1 MSRDYKSPS
10 KSNSRK
16 KGSNLFLGLF
26 IGYVLGLVSAIG
38 VWIYIHQAPSPF
50 IQNEKPEVSTKIK
63 SSKNGDI
70 ALKEMLILDNSQSQ
84 TKDPNE
90 KTRFEFYEMLPG
102 NEEPVTEIEL
112 QKAAEQPLLKDKYYL
127 QVGSFKEAA
136 DAENLKAKIAM
147 LGMEAYVQSADLSEK
162 GMWHRVRVGPFTKID
177 TIKKTRSSLLQNG
190 IKANLIKVHAKNP
203 VNYSIL
209 KN

>member
-10 KSNSRK
+10 KSASGK
-16 KGSNLFLGLF
+16 KGPTLLLGLF

-38 VWIYIHQAPSPF
+38 VWMYIHQAPSPF

-63 SSKNGDI
+63 PSHNGKQISDSN
-70 ALKEMLILDNSQSQ
+70 DSQ
-84 TKDPNE
+84 TEDTNE
-90 KTRFEFYEMLPG
+90 KPRFEFYKMLPS
-102 NEEPVTEIEL
+102 NEEPVTEK
-112 QKAAEQPLLKDKYYL
+112 QFKKAAKQPSLKDKYYL
-127 QVGSFKEAA
+127 QAGSFQDTE

-177 TIKKTRSSLLQNG
+177 AINKARSSLLQSG
-190 IKANLIKVHAKNP
+190 IKANLIKVHAKSP
-203 VNYSIL
+203 
-209 KN
+209 

>member
-1 MSRDYKSPS
+1 MSRDYKSRS
-10 KSNSRK
+10 RSNSRK

-38 VWIYIHQAPSPF
+38 VWMYIHQAPSPF

-63 SSKNGDI
+63 PSKNGDI

-127 QVGSFKEAA
+127 QVGSFKDTE

-177 TIKKTRSSLLQNG
+177 TIKKTRSSLLQSG
-190 IKANLIKVHAKNP
+190 IKANLIKVHAKTQ
-203 VNYSIL
+203 
-209 KN
+209 

>member
-10 KSNSRK
+10 RSNSRK

-26 IGYVLGLVSAIG
+26 IGYALGLVSAIG
-38 VWIYIHQAPSPF
+38 VWMYIHQAPSPF
-50 IQNEKPEVSTKIK
+50 IQNEKPEVNTKIEP
-63 SSKNGDI
+63 SKNGNI
-70 ALKEMLILDNSQSQ
+70 ALQEMLVLDNSQGQ
-84 TKDPNE
+84 NKDPNG

-112 QKAAEQPLLKDKYYL
+112 QKAAEQPILKDKYYL
-127 QVGSFKEAA
+127 QVGSFKDTE
-136 DAENLKAKIAM
+136 DAESLKAKIAM

-177 TIKKTRSSLLQNG
+177 TIKKDEIIST
-190 IKANLIKVHAKNP
+190 AEWH
-203 VNYSIL
+203 
-209 KN
+209 

>member
-10 KSNSRK
+10 RSNSRK

-38 VWIYIHQAPSPF
+38 VWMYIHQAPSPF
-50 IQNEKPEVSTKIK
+50 IQNDKPEISTKIEP
-63 SSKNGDI
+63 SKNGNI
-70 ALKEMLILDNSQSQ
+70 ALQEMLILDNSQGQ
-84 TKDPNE
+84 NKDPNE

-112 QKAAEQPLLKDKYYL
+112 QKAAEQPILKDKYYL
-127 QVGSFKEAA
+127 QLGSFKDTE

-177 TIKKTRSSLLQNG
+177 TIKKTRSSLLQSG
-190 IKANLIKVHAKNP
+190 IKANLIKIHAKTQ
-203 VNYSIL
+203 
-209 KN
+209 

>member
-26 IGYVLGLVSAIG
+26 LGYVLGLVSAIG
-38 VWIYIHQAPSPF
+38 VWMYIHQAPSPF

-63 SSKNGDI
+63 PSKNGDI

-84 TKDPNE
+84 TKDLDE

-127 QVGSFKEAA
+127 QVGSFKDTE

-147 LGMEAYVQSADLSEK
+147 LGMEAYIQSADLSEK

-177 TIKKTRSSLLQNG
+177 AIKKTRSSLLQSG
-190 IKANLIKVHAKNP
+190 IKANLIKIHAKTQ
-203 VNYSIL
+203 
-209 KN
+209 

>member
-26 IGYVLGLVSAIG
+26 LGYVLGLVSAIG
-38 VWIYIHQAPSPF
+38 VWMYIHQAPSPF

-63 SSKNGDI
+63 PSKNGDI

-84 TKDPNE
+84 TKDSNE

-127 QVGSFKEAA
+127 QVGSFKDTE

-147 LGMEAYVQSADLSEK
+147 LGMEAYIQSADLSEK

-177 TIKKTRSSLLQNG
+177 AIKKTRSSLLQSG
-190 IKANLIKVHAKNP
+190 IKANLIKVHAKTQ
-203 VNYSIL
+203 
-209 KN
+209 

>member
-10 KSNSRK
+10 RSNSRK

-38 VWIYIHQAPSPF
+38 VWMYIHQAPSPF
-50 IQNEKPEVSTKIK
+50 IQNEKPEVSTKIEP
-63 SSKNGDI
+63 SKNGNI
-70 ALKEMLILDNSQSQ
+70 ALKEMLILDNSEDQA
-84 TKDPNE
+84 KDPNE

-112 QKAAEQPLLKDKYYL
+112 QKAAEQPILKDKYYL
-127 QVGSFKEAA
+127 QVGSFKNTE

-147 LGMEAYVQSADLSEK
+147 LGREAYVQSADLSEK

-177 TIKKTRSSLLQNG
+177 TIKKTRSSLLQSG
-190 IKANLIKVHAKNP
+190 IKANLIKIHAKTQ
-203 VNYSIL
+203 
-209 KN
+209 

>member
-10 KSNSRK
+10 RSNSRK

-26 IGYVLGLVSAIG
+26 IGYALGLVSAIG
-38 VWIYIHQAPSPF
+38 VWMYIHQAPSPF

-63 SSKNGDI
+63 PSKNGNI
-70 ALKEMLILDNSQSQ
+70 ALKEMIILDNSQSQ
-84 TKDPNE
+84 TKDSNE

-112 QKAAEQPLLKDKYYL
+112 QKAAEQPILKDKYYL
-127 QVGSFKEAA
+127 QVGSFKDTE
-136 DAENLKAKIAM
+136 DAESLKAKIAM

-177 TIKKTRSSLLQNG
+177 TIKKTRSSLLQSG
-190 IKANLIKVHAKNP
+190 IKANLIKIHAKTQ
-203 VNYSIL
+203 
-209 KN
+209 

>member
-38 VWIYIHQAPSPF
+38 VWMYIHQAPSPF
-50 IQNEKPEVSTKIK
+50 IQNEKPEISKKIEP
-63 SSKNGDI
+63 SKNGDI
-70 ALKEMLILDNSQSQ
+70 ALKEMLILDNSQGQ
-84 TKDPNE
+84 TKNPNE

-127 QVGSFKEAA
+127 QIGSFKEAA

-177 TIKKTRSSLLQNG
+177 TIKKTRSSLLQSG
-190 IKANLIKVHAKNP
+190 IKANLIKVHAKTQ
-203 VNYSIL
+203 
-209 KN
+209 

>member
-26 IGYVLGLVSAIG
+26 LGYVLGLVSAIG
-38 VWIYIHQAPSPF
+38 VWMYIHQAPSPF

-63 SSKNGDI
+63 PSKNGDI

-127 QVGSFKEAA
+127 QVGSFKDTE

-147 LGMEAYVQSADLSEK
+147 LGMEAYIQSADLSEK

-190 IKANLIKVHAKNP
+190 IKANLIKVHAKTQ
-203 VNYSIL
+203 
-209 KN
+209 

>member
-10 KSNSRK
+10 RSNSRK

-38 VWIYIHQAPSPF
+38 VWMYIHQAPSPF
-50 IQNEKPEVSTKIK
+50 IQNEKPEVSTKIEP
-63 SSKNGDI
+63 SKNGNI
-70 ALKEMLILDNSQSQ
+70 ALKEMLILDNSQDQ
-84 TKDPNE
+84 AKDPNE

-112 QKAAEQPLLKDKYYL
+112 QKAAEQPILKDKYYL
-127 QVGSFKEAA
+127 QVGSFKDTE

-177 TIKKTRSSLLQNG
+177 TIKKTRSSLLQSG
-190 IKANLIKVHAKNP
+190 IKANLIKIHAKTQ
-203 VNYSIL
+203 
-209 KN
+209 

>member
-10 KSNSRK
+10 RSNSRK

-26 IGYVLGLVSAIG
+26 IGYALGLVSAIG
-38 VWIYIHQAPSPF
+38 VWMYIHQAPSPF
-50 IQNEKPEVSTKIK
+50 IQNEKPEVNTKIEP
-63 SSKNGDI
+63 SKNGNI
-70 ALKEMLILDNSQSQ
+70 ALQEMLVLDNSQGQ
-84 TKDPNE
+84 NKDPNG

-112 QKAAEQPLLKDKYYL
+112 QKAAEQPILKDKYYL
-127 QVGSFKEAA
+127 QVGSFKNTE

-177 TIKKTRSSLLQNG
+177 TIKKTRSSLLQSG
-190 IKANLIKVHAKNP
+190 IKANLIKIHAKTQ
-203 VNYSIL
+203 
-209 KN
+209 

>member
-10 KSNSRK
+10 KSASGK
-16 KGSNLFLGLF
+16 KGPTLLLGLF

-38 VWIYIHQAPSPF
+38 VWMYIHQAPSPF

-63 SSKNGDI
+63 TSKNGNE
-70 ALKEMLILDNSQSQ
+70 ALKGKQISDSSDSQ
-84 TKDPNE
+84 TEDTNE
-90 KTRFEFYEMLPG
+90 KPRFEFYKMLPG
-102 NEEPVTEIEL
+102 NEEPVTEK
-112 QKAAEQPLLKDKYYL
+112 QFKKAAKQPSLKDKYYL
-127 QVGSFKEAA
+127 QAGSFKDTG

-177 TIKKTRSSLLQNG
+177 AINKARSSLLQSG
-190 IKANLIKVHAKNP
+190 IKTNLIKVHAKSP
-203 VNYSIL
+203 
-209 KN
+209 

>member
-10 KSNSRK
+10 RSNSRK

-26 IGYVLGLVSAIG
+26 IGYALGLVSAIG
-38 VWIYIHQAPSPF
+38 VWMYIHQAPSPF
-50 IQNEKPEVSTKIK
+50 IQNEKPEVKTKIEP
-63 SSKNGDI
+63 SKNGNI
-70 ALKEMLILDNSQSQ
+70 ALQEMLVLDNSQGQ
-84 TKDPNE
+84 NKDPNG

-112 QKAAEQPLLKDKYYL
+112 QKAAEQPILKDKYYL
-127 QVGSFKEAA
+127 QVGSFKDTE
-136 DAENLKAKIAM
+136 DAESLKAKIAM

-177 TIKKTRSSLLQNG
+177 TIKKTRSSLLQSG
-190 IKANLIKVHAKNP
+190 IKANLIKIHAKTQ
-203 VNYSIL
+203 
-209 KN
+209 

>member
-26 IGYVLGLVSAIG
+26 LGYVLGLVSAIG
-38 VWIYIHQAPSPF
+38 VWMYIHQAPSPF

-63 SSKNGDI
+63 PSKNGDI

-127 QVGSFKEAA
+127 QVGSFKDTG

-147 LGMEAYVQSADLSEK
+147 LGMEAYIQSADLSEK

-177 TIKKTRSSLLQNG
+177 AIKKTRSSLLQSG
-190 IKANLIKVHAKNP
+190 IKANLIKIHAKTQ
-203 VNYSIL
+203 
-209 KN
+209 

>member
-26 IGYVLGLVSAIG
+26 LGYVLGLVSAIG
-38 VWIYIHQAPSPF
+38 VWMYIHQAPSPF

-63 SSKNGDI
+63 PSKNGDI

-84 TKDPNE
+84 TKDPDE

-127 QVGSFKEAA
+127 QVGSFKDTG

-147 LGMEAYVQSADLSEK
+147 LGMEAYIQSADLSEK

-177 TIKKTRSSLLQNG
+177 AIKKTRSSLLQSG
-190 IKANLIKVHAKNP
+190 IKANLIKIHAKTQ
-203 VNYSIL
+203 
-209 KN
+209 

>member
-26 IGYVLGLVSAIG
+26 IGYALGLVSAIG
-38 VWIYIHQAPSPF
+38 VWMYIHQAPSPF
-50 IQNEKPEVSTKIK
+50 IQNEKPEVNTKIEP
-63 SSKNGDI
+63 SKNGNI
-70 ALKEMLILDNSQSQ
+70 ALQEMLVLDNSQGQ
-84 TKDPNE
+84 NKDPNG

-112 QKAAEQPLLKDKYYL
+112 QKAAEQPILKDKYYL
-127 QVGSFKEAA
+127 QVGSFKDTE
-136 DAENLKAKIAM
+136 DAESLKAKIAM

-190 IKANLIKVHAKNP
+190 IKANLIKVHAKTQ
-203 VNYSIL
+203 
-209 KN
+209 

>member
-16 KGSNLFLGLF
+16 KGSNLFFGLF

-38 VWIYIHQAPSPF
+38 ARMYIHQAPSPF

-102 NEEPVTEIEL
+102 NEEPVTEMEI

-127 QVGSFKEAA
+127 QVGSFKDTE

-177 TIKKTRSSLLQNG
+177 TIKKTRSSLLQSG
-190 IKANLIKVHAKNP
+190 IKANLIKVHAKTQ
-203 VNYSIL
+203 
-209 KN
+209 

>member
-10 KSNSRK
+10 KSASGK
-16 KGSNLFLGLF
+16 KGPTLLLGLF

-38 VWIYIHQAPSPF
+38 VWMYIHQAPSPF

-63 SSKNGDI
+63 PSNNGKQISDSN
-70 ALKEMLILDNSQSQ
+70 DSQ
-84 TKDPNE
+84 TEDTNE
-90 KTRFEFYEMLPG
+90 KPRFEFYKMLPG
-102 NEEPVTEIEL
+102 NEEPVTEK
-112 QKAAEQPLLKDKYYL
+112 QFKKASKQPSLKDKYYL
-127 QVGSFKEAA
+127 QAGSFQDTE

-177 TIKKTRSSLLQNG
+177 AINKARSSLLQSG
-190 IKANLIKVHAKNP
+190 IKANLIKVHAKSP
-203 VNYSIL
+203 
-209 KN
+209 

>member
-1 MSRDYKSPS
+1 MSRDYKSTS

-26 IGYVLGLVSAIG
+26 LGYVLGLVSAIG
-38 VWIYIHQAPSPF
+38 VWMYIHQAPSPF

-63 SSKNGDI
+63 PSKNGDI

-127 QVGSFKEAA
+127 QVGSFKDTE
-136 DAENLKAKIAM
+136 DAENLKARIAM

-177 TIKKTRSSLLQNG
+177 TIKKTRSSLLQSG
-190 IKANLIKVHAKNP
+190 IKANLIKVHAKTQ
-203 VNYSIL
+203 
-209 KN
+209 

>member
-10 KSNSRK
+10 RSNSRK

-26 IGYVLGLVSAIG
+26 IGYALGLVSAIG
-38 VWIYIHQAPSPF
+38 VWMYIHQAPSPF
-50 IQNEKPEVSTKIK
+50 IQNEKPEVNTKIEPY
-63 SSKNGDI
+63 KNGNI
-70 ALKEMLILDNSQSQ
+70 ALQEMLVLDNSQGQ
-84 TKDPNE
+84 NKDPNG

-112 QKAAEQPLLKDKYYL
+112 QKAAEQPILKDKYYL
-127 QVGSFKEAA
+127 QVGSFKNTE

-177 TIKKTRSSLLQNG
+177 TIKKTRSSLLQSG
-190 IKANLIKVHAKNP
+190 IKANLIKIHAKTQ
-203 VNYSIL
+203 
-209 KN
+209 

>member
-26 IGYVLGLVSAIG
+26 LGYVLGLVSAIG
-38 VWIYIHQAPSPF
+38 VWMYIHQAPSPF
-50 IQNEKPEVSTKIK
+50 IQNKKPEVSTKIK
-63 SSKNGDI
+63 TSKNANV
-70 ALKEMLILDNSQSQ
+70 ALKENLISDNNQSQ
-84 TKDPNE
+84 TKNKNK

-127 QVGSFKEAA
+127 QVGSFKDTE

-177 TIKKTRSSLLQNG
+177 AIKKMRSSLLQSG
-190 IKANLIKVHAKNP
+190 IKANLIKVHAKT
-203 VNYSIL
+203 
-209 KN
+209 K

>member
-1 MSRDYKSPS
+1 M
-10 KSNSRK
+10 
-16 KGSNLFLGLF
+16 
-26 IGYVLGLVSAIG
+26 
-38 VWIYIHQAPSPF
+38 YIHQAPSPF

-63 SSKNGDI
+63 PSKNGDI

-84 TKDPNE
+84 TKDLDE
-90 KTRFEFYEMLPG
+90 KTRFEFYEILPG

-127 QVGSFKEAA
+127 QVGSFKDTG

-147 LGMEAYVQSADLSEK
+147 LGMEAYIQSADLSEK

-177 TIKKTRSSLLQNG
+177 AIKKTRSSLLQSG
-190 IKANLIKVHAKNP
+190 IKANLIKIHAKTQ
-203 VNYSIL
+203 
-209 KN
+209 

>member
-26 IGYVLGLVSAIG
+26 LGYVLGLVSAIG
-38 VWIYIHQAPSPF
+38 VWMYIHQAPSPF

-63 SSKNGDI
+63 PSKNGDI

-127 QVGSFKEAA
+127 QVGSFKDTE

-147 LGMEAYVQSADLSEK
+147 LGMEAYIQSADLSEK

-177 TIKKTRSSLLQNG
+177 AIKKTRSSLLQSG
-190 IKANLIKVHAKNP
+190 IKANLIKIHAKTQ
-203 VNYSIL
+203 
-209 KN
+209 

>member
-10 KSNSRK
+10 KSASGK
-16 KGSNLFLGLF
+16 KGSTLLLGLF

-38 VWIYIHQAPSPF
+38 VWMYIHQAPSPF

-63 SSKNGDI
+63 TSKNGKQISDGN
-70 ALKEMLILDNSQSQ
+70 DSQ
-84 TKDPNE
+84 TEDTNE
-90 KTRFEFYEMLPG
+90 KPRFEFYNMLPG
-102 NEEPVTEIEL
+102 NEEPVTEK
-112 QKAAEQPLLKDKYYL
+112 QFKKAAKQPSLKDKYYL
-127 QVGSFKEAA
+127 QAGSFQDTE

-177 TIKKTRSSLLQNG
+177 AINKARSSLLQSG
-190 IKANLIKVHAKNP
+190 IKANLIKVHAKAR
-203 VNYSIL
+203 
-209 KN
+209 

>member
-10 KSNSRK
+10 RSNSRK

-38 VWIYIHQAPSPF
+38 VWMYIHQAPSPF
-50 IQNEKPEVSTKIK
+50 IQNEKPEVSTKIEP
-63 SSKNGDI
+63 SKNGNI
-70 ALKEMLILDNSQSQ
+70 ALKEMLILDNSQDQ
-84 TKDPNE
+84 AKDPNE

-112 QKAAEQPLLKDKYYL
+112 QKAAEQPILKDKYYL
-127 QVGSFKEAA
+127 QVGSFKDTE

-177 TIKKTRSSLLQNG
+177 TIKKTRSSLLQSG
-190 IKANLIKVHAKNP
+190 IKANLIKVHAKTQ
-203 VNYSIL
+203 
-209 KN
+209 

>member
-26 IGYVLGLVSAIG
+26 LGYVLGLVSAIG
-38 VWIYIHQAPSPF
+38 VWMYIHQAPSPF
-50 IQNEKPEVSTKIK
+50 IQTEKPEVSKKIK
-63 SSKNGDI
+63 PSKNENLT
-70 ALKEMLILDNSQSQ
+70 LKENLILDNNQNQ
-84 TKDPNE
+84 TKDTNE

-102 NEEPVTEIEL
+102 NEESVTEIEL
-112 QKAAEQPLLKDKYYL
+112 QKAAKQPLLKDKYYL
-127 QVGSFKEAA
+127 QVGSFKDTE

-177 TIKKTRSSLLQNG
+177 TIKKTRSSLLESG
-190 IKANLIKVHAKNP
+190 IKANLIKVHAKTQ
-203 VNYSIL
+203 
-209 KN
+209 